1 MVKKVLF
8 NNLLWEALGKGLNLI
23 SVFIVNFIL
32 ANYLGPE
39 LFGSFSYVIA
49 FSSGF
54 LILSEFGLER
64 IEIRETVKNEK
75 IIESSLLIRLV
86 ASISSYSLLALC
98 VSFLESDVDMQ
109 KMILI
114 FAVSNFASIGY
125 AFKNFFIG
133 KFKNLYSS
141 IALNFRDIFTLVSLL
156 VLIYLKSSFST
167 ILYYYLAAYFIEF
180 IILVF
185 IFTTKF
191 KSYKLKMDFSK
202 TKYLI
207 TKSFPLFIAGL
218 LIFSYKKMDLIII
231 NYFLNDYETGIY
243 SSAQKIASAL
253 LTSTMVI
260 IMVGGPILNKTI
272 DTASYKKNRLL
283 FFEIIILSS
292 VLCSIIFFIFS
303 ENIIEMVFTKEYVK
317 SIYPFKILIW
327 KNVFESIFLATGYI
341 IIIQDLQKKAYLRN
355 LIAATIS
362 IISNLILISNYGI
375 IAASYISLITYFF
388 AGFVCNYFVKEY
400 SFLNTITLEALKFS
414 EIKKHLQKNG

>member
-1 MVKKVLF
+1 MKKVLF
-8 NNLLWEALGKGLNLI
+8 NNLIWEALGKGLNLI

-49 FSSGF
+49 FASGF

-125 AFKNFFIG
+125 TFKNFFIG

-156 VLIYLKSSFST
+156 VLIYLKSTFST

-292 VLCSIIFFIFS
+292 VVCSIIFFIFS

-375 IAASYISLITYFF
+375 LAASYISLITYFF